1 MNHSPNFKTD
11 PVIFIIAEPEHM
23 EISSIPV
30 CLETTGLK
38 LLRLWKVIASAGF
51 VWFESGVT
59 GETWRI
65 YQHGGGTG
73 AW

>member
-1 MNHSPNFKTD
+1 M
-11 PVIFIIAEPEHM
+11 IFIIAEPEHM

-30 CLETTGLK
+30 RLETIALK
-38 LLRLWKVIASAGF
+38 LLRLWKVIASAGI

-65 YQHGGGTG
+65 YQHVGGTG